1 MAEIKYT
8 ANRDIPENIAG
19 VEKYSI
25 EDTQLIS
32 SFEVNSSFDTSRH
45 FVELHLL
52 SLSDDIL
59 FSEYD
64 YRGFRQLGNAQSAGQ
79 EGASVL
85 TIDPIQDS
93 ISYDY
98 NNGGVKL
105 LYHFLNDLFTD
116 NSSSTE
122 LYIQDISPDRTELKL
137 TSLTISPE
145 DLTRFATNIKTKLE
159 SEAFFNE
166 FRLNFGDN
174 DLLIGINIDTLDSG
188 LEKVVVVRLYEPLPA
203 TYGIKSKVRVV
214 ELVADSVAY
223 EVDSEVKQEEVPLPT
238 LKPANF
244 NLEVQDNNIIPTQ
257 YLNYDELFSYPIN
270 NANSELFSLF
280 NEKGVEVSIDHTLY
294 SDFVHFSSAQE
305 RLMNFKY
312 KLDLVNSYSASLAAI
327 STQTVGLQGISGSST
342 YYKNLMEGV
351 ISNFDHYE
359 RFLYYESGSSSWPK
373 YNNTK
378 PYRNQVS
385 TTNES
390 VLWYSNQIA
399 EAISYDN
406 TNYSSLVYSIPTYL
420 REDENNE
427 NYLTFIH
434 MIGQHFDNLWLY
446 ADAVTDK
453 YDADNRLNKGIS
465 KDLVGEALKNFGVKL
480 YTSNKSIEDLFSSFV
495 GQGYVSGSEVINNYI
510 TGSLIGSN
518 TPIEPSSFDN
528 YQKEIQKRIYH
539 NLSYLL
545 KTKGTE
551 RGLRALINCFGI
563 PSNILEIKVYGGRNT
578 DERPFY
584 GDYQYYT
591 SSLNKVRTDH
601 TGSIVS
607 GSTLS
612 SHTSI
617 IKRDNKYTDDLHVVE
632 VGFSPT
638 DNVDK
643 YIISKQT
650 CNVHSISNTSLSTAL
665 FSYINCTTFSTI
677 VSTINAG
684 ATTLITAISGSL
696 IFNTPSQVTVTVQGP
711 SPTSFNID
719 NYIGDPNNLTLPNYQ
734 GLYQVAEDILG
745 NLDQYDVRAYVRL
758 IKFFDNVIFKM
769 IKDFVPA
776 RAVADT
782 GIIIK
787 PNLLNR
793 SKAKSIT
800 PSVTPIASASMDNA
814 FNYTSSI
821 DTAFILGSNGGAFK
835 SGSSEVST
843 NHRLYVKGLTS
854 TFLDRSV
861 KDESPKFNGQLTGSQ
876 ITLSTG
882 ELNVANLF
890 KQTDNSKTYY
900 HVQLYEGIPNT
911 VCLLTGTSQTIGIVN
926 GGVTVNFS
934 TIFPLAN
941 AGTEYTVNGVAVQ
954 GGSFTFPNLP
964 QYDPYTIVATT
975 PNLYTNPPTNTIPC
989 TATKIVKV
997 VNCTITPAIGAV
1009 SAPASVDATTA
1020 YNITSWFNTGT
1031 NTQVDYFVNGQIIAT
1046 PNAHVFTGVGLNQTL
1061 IVTAADRV
1069 RTSCVAEVRVS
1080 TNPCQLKK
1088 QSGKIGQPVPN
1099 HPGDITGYNIVQDYF
1114 VGDDANTTY
1123 EFRLLYTNQ
1132 DGVEVLLTKR
1142 ADNSNPQGYI
1152 PVAASHLVGPNYFP
1166 MEDVN
1171 NSFFYITSWPSLDAL
1186 ASACGLGVVATFP
1199 NYNLYRSEVE
1209 SYPWALKVQFRANA
1223 NIPAVPNCL
1232 AESSVRAYNTSYGN
1246 YNVYPVTLSHTLQSG
1261 PTAYHYLCYQGVQNV
1276 FYISEPLP
1284 TTNGDQYSSFLDGFA
1299 ANGVVLFSDINRTVP
1314 TTARWVSDGVK
1325 IYKYHG
1331 GGEWST
1337 LAGVYNSCISYYDLP
1352 NNGGTYSSN
1361 TGTAADNTQN
1371 LP

>member
-19 VEKYSI
+19 VEKYSS

-64 YRGFRQLGNAQSAGQ
+64 YRGFKQLGNAQSAGQ

-98 NNGGVKL
+98 SNGGVKL

-116 NSSSTE
+116 NSTSTE

-137 TSLTISPE
+137 ASLTISPE
-145 DLTRFATNIKTKLE
+145 DLTRFTSNIKTKLE

-174 DLLIGINIDTLDSG
+174 DLLIGLNIDTLDNG
-188 LEKVVVVRLYEPLPA
+188 LEKEVVVKLYEPLPS
-203 TYGIKSKVRVV
+203 TYTIKSKLRVV

-223 EVDSEVKQEEVPLPT
+223 EVDSEIKQEQVVLPS

-244 NLEVQDNNIIPTQ
+244 NLEIQDNNIIPTQ
-257 YLNYDELFSYPIN
+257 YYNYDELFSYPIN
-270 NANSELFSLF
+270 NTNSQLFSLF
-280 NEKGVEVSIDHTLY
+280 NEKGAEVSIDHTSY
-294 SDFVHFSSAQE
+294 SDFIHFSSAQE

-312 KLDLVNSYSASLAAI
+312 KLDLITSYSASLAAI

-342 YYKNLMEGV
+342 YYRGLLEGV
-351 ISNFDHYE
+351 INNFDHYE

-373 YNNTK
+373 SNSVK
-378 PYRNQVS
+378 PYINQPS
-385 TTNES
+385 NTNAS
-390 VLWYSNQIA
+390 ILWYSNQIA

-406 TNYSSLVYSIPTYL
+406 TNYSSLIYSIPSYL
-420 REDENNE
+420 REDQNNE

-453 YDADNRLNKGIS
+453 YDADNRLNKGVS

-495 GQGYVSGSEVINNYI
+495 GQGYVSGSEIINNYI
-510 TGSLIGSN
+510 TGSLTGSN

-563 PSNILEIKVYGGRNT
+563 PSDILEIKVYGGRDIN
-578 DERPFY
+578 ERPFY

-601 TGSIVS
+601 TGSIIS

-612 SHTSI
+612 SYTSI
-617 IKRDNKYTDDLHVVE
+617 VKRDNKYTDDLHVVE

-643 YIISKQT
+643 YIISK
-650 CNVHSISNTSLSTAL
+650 SLADPNL
-665 FSYINCTTFSTI
+665 
-677 VSTINAG
+677 
-684 ATTLITAISGSL
+684 AT
-696 IFNTPSQVTVTVQGP
+696 
-711 SPTSFNID
+711 FNID
-719 NYIGDPNNLTLPNYQ
+719 DYIGDPSNLTLPNYQ
-734 GLYQVAEDILG
+734 GLYTVAEDILG
-745 NLDQYDVRAYVRL
+745 DLSQYDVRAYVRL
-758 IKFFDNVIFKM
+758 IKFFDNIIFKM
-769 IKDFVPA
+769 VKDFIPA

-821 DTAFILGSNGGAFK
+821 DTAFIVGKNGGSFR
-835 SGSSEVST
+835 SGSSEYST
-843 NHRLYVKGLTS
+843 NHRKYVKGLTS
-854 TFLDRSV
+854 TFLERSV
-861 KDESPKFNGQLTGSQ
+861 YDESPKFTGELTGSQ
-876 ITLSTG
+876 ITLSNG
-882 ELNVANLF
+882 ELNISNLF
-890 KQTDNSKTYY
+890 KQVDNSRTFYNI
-900 HVQLYEGIPNT
+900 QLYEGIPNT
-911 VCLLTGTSQTIGIVN
+911 VCLLTTSNTSLGIVN
-926 GGVTVNFS
+926 GGAVVNFS
-934 TIFPLAN
+934 SIFPLAN
-941 AGTEYTVNGVAVQ
+941 AGTEFYVNDTLIQ
-954 GGSFTFPNLP
+954 GGSYTFPNN
-964 QYDPYTIVATT
+964 QYSTYTVKAVT
-975 PNLYTNPPTNTIPC
+975 PGLFTNPPTNTLPC
-989 TATKIVKV
+989 SAQRSIQV
-997 VNCTITPAIGAV
+997 VNCAIIANGT
-1009 SAPASVDATTA
+1009 APLSIDDTTA
-1020 YNITSWFNTGT
+1020 YNVTSWFNTGA
-1031 NTQVDYFVNGQIIAT
+1031 NSNVNYFVNGQVISNPT
-1046 PNAHVFTGVGLNQTL
+1046 SHVFTGIASNQTV
-1061 IVTAADRV
+1061 IVSVADAV

-1080 TNPCQLKK
+1080 TNPCQLKRV
-1088 QSGKIGQPVPN
+1088 STIIGYEQPGHQGIAV
-1099 HPGDITGYNIVQDYF
+1099 DYNIVQNYF
-1114 VGDDANTTY
+1114 IGDNANTTY
-1123 EFRLLYTNQ
+1123 YFRLFYTT
-1132 DGVEVLLTKR
+1132 VEQELELNLTLR
-1142 ADNSNPQGYI
+1142 NDNSNPGGWLQLD
-1152 PVAASHLVGPNYFP
+1152 ASHLVAPWFPMDDPTFTFLEDQTAVSWPALNLLASTYGLNSQNNFINYYNYKEEIVGNYF
-1166 MEDVN
+1166 
-1171 NSFFYITSWPSLDAL
+1171 TL
-1186 ASACGLGVVATFP
+1186 
-1199 NYNLYRSEVE
+1199 R
-1209 SYPWALKVQFRANA
+1209 VQFRADA
-1223 NIPAVPNCL
+1223 STPGVPNCI
-1232 AESSVRAYNTSYGN
+1232 AESSIRRYSSEFGN
-1246 YNVYPVTLSHTLQSG
+1246 SISYPVTLAASVQAG
-1261 PTAYHYLCYQGVQNV
+1261 PNAFHELCWYGLGTN
-1276 FYISEPLP
+1276 FYTDTPLP
-1284 TTNGDQYSSFLDGFA
+1284 TNNPPGSTTSFLDAFA
-1299 ANGVVLFSDINRTVP
+1299 AAGVELFTDTNRIN
-1314 TTARWVSDGVK
+1314 TAPPRYLSDGVK
-1325 IYKYHG
+1325 IYKYYG
-1331 GGEWST
+1331 FGEW
-1337 LAGVYNSCISYYDLP
+1337 
-1352 NNGGTYSSN
+1352 GGLGAVSNLCSQYTQPVTGN
-1361 TGTAADNTQN
+1361 TGPATDQIIIFT
-1371 LP
+1371 P